1 MLEIKVDQEAL
12 ESELTYQLHSRFGKG
27 KDLNQELYKIIG
39 SLSDVIYAVDHL
51 SVHDKR
57 TAEVR
62 QWIAELEAAKQTLRR
77 IVARAEV

>member
-1 MLEIKVDQEAL
+1 LAEIKVTQETL
-12 ESELTYQLHSRFGKG
+12 ESELTYQLHGRFGTG

-39 SLSDVIYAVDHL
+39 SLSDVIYSVDHL

-57 TAEVR
+57 TPEVR

-77 IVARAEV
+77 ILARVEV